1 MSTATSWQRLT
12 AAMERRETD
21 RVPVIPQI
29 TYATAQ
35 LTGVGL
41 VEALHSPEK
50 TAEALLAGQRT
61 IGYDAIY
68 AGWESSFNLLA
79 EAMGCT
85 MRYPEGDVPYVI
97 ERIVKNPGDVAK
109 LAIPDPARTGRL
121 PIHMRTV
128 QLVKREVGDAVPVF
142 AYVPGPFTL
151 AGQLYDVD
159 RLLRMT
165 VKDPG
170 FIQALVEVATAASVR
185 YAEANVDAGVDVVV
199 VADPTAGPSLI
210 SPKMFERFAAPGI
223 RRVFEAAGA
232 RGAVLSL
239 HICGQSTPL
248 LEQMCETG
256 AQILELDHM
265 VDLARAKTQIG
276 ERVCLQGNIDPAG
289 VLLTGTPDGVAEAA
303 RRCID
308 QAGAGGGFILSSG
321 CEVPPRAPIANVRAM
336 VEAAQQYCRRAA

>member
-1 MSTATSWQRLT
+1 MTSVTSFERVT
-12 AAMERRETD
+12 AAIEGREPD

-35 LTGVGL
+35 LTGVSL

-50 TAEALLAGQRT
+50 TAEALLTGRQT
-61 IGYDAIY
+61 IGYDAVY

-85 MRYPEGDVPYVI
+85 MRYPEGDVPRVVK
-97 ERIVKNPGDVAK
+97 RIVKKPDDIDK
-109 LAIPDPARTGRL
+109 LAIPDPSSTGRL

-128 QLVKREVGDAVPVF
+128 ELIKSEVGGAIPVF

-151 AGQLYDVD
+151 AGQLCDVD
-159 RLLRMT
+159 QLLRMT

-170 FIQALVEVATAASVR
+170 FIDALVEITTAASVR

-199 VADPTAGPSLI
+199 VADPTASPSLI
-210 SPKMFERFAAPGI
+210 SPKAFNRFAAPGI
-223 RRVFEAAGA
+223 RTIFEAATG
-232 RGAVLSL
+232 RGAVVSL

-248 LEQMCETG
+248 LEPMCETG

-265 VDLARAKTQIG
+265 VDLAKAKAQIG
-276 ERVCLQGNIDPAG
+276 NRVCLQGNIDPAG
-289 VLLTGTPDGVAEAA
+289 ALLTGTPDAVAQAA

-321 CEVPPRAPIANVRAM
+321 CEIPPRAPIANVRAM
-336 VEAAQQYCRRAA
+336 VQAAEQYGRYG